1 MLILTLRTDNPQ
13 AEIGLYESNE
23 KLAYE
28 KWVAHRQLAETIHT
42 KILDLLKTQ
51 DKQWSDIQAVVC
63 YKGPGSFTGLRIGI
77 SVANALASSLDVPIE
92 SSTGDD
98 WIEISIKK
106 IATKSFTSPV
116 MPVYGAEVH
125 ITQPRT

>member
-63 YKGPGSFTGLRIGI
+63 YEGPGSFTGLRIGI

-98 WIEISIKK
+98 WIEIAIRK
-106 IATKSFTSPV
+106 IATSSYTKPV